1 MDLRQLVL
9 PYSLR
14 TLKRKV
20 SRTDEVRILD
30 IGCGPDMPGIA
41 ARAFPRRVY
50 HGIDIAK
57 PNPETL
63 RHIDEFFPLDL
74 TSSDFAEIKDGFY
87 DAILMSH
94 VIEHIMNGEKVIA
107 ALAPKLKP
115 QGAMFVEFPS
125 VRSLGLPSGTGT
137 LQFCDDDTHVRVYEI
152 SEVANAMLR
161 AGLTVVKAGTRRD
174 WVRFAL
180 APAAIPLQI
189 RTLIATGHLHARG
202 LWDILGFASFVLAIR
217 KIDDGQT
224 MERIN
229 PIEPNI

>member
-14 TLKRKV
+14 TLKRNV
-20 SRTDEVRILD
+20 SHTDQVRILD
-30 IGCGPDMPGIA
+30 IGCGADMPEIA

-50 HGIDIAK
+50 HGIDIAR

-63 RHIDEFFPLDL
+63 RHIDEFFRIDL
-74 TSSDFAEIKDGFY
+74 TSSDFTEIQDGFY

-94 VIEHIMNGEKVIA
+94 VIEHIMNGEKVIQ

-115 QGAMFVEFPS
+115 HGAMFVEFPS

-137 LQFCDDDTHVRVYEI
+137 LQFCDDDTHVRVYEV

-174 WVRFAL
+174 WVRIAL

-217 KIDDGQT
+217 KI
-224 MERIN
+224 
-229 PIEPNI
+229 

>member
-14 TLKRKV
+14 TIKRKV
-20 SRTDEVRILD
+20 SGTDEVKILD
-30 IGCGPDMPGIA
+30 IGCGSDMPEIA

-50 HGIDIAK
+50 HGVDIAEPK
-57 PNPETL
+57 SEVL
-63 RHIDEFFPLDL
+63 RHIDQFYRLDL
-74 TSSDFAEIKDGFY
+74 TTTDFSEIRDSFY

-94 VIEHIMNGEKVIA
+94 VIEHITNGENVIQ

-115 QGAMFVEFPS
+115 RGVIFVEFPS

-137 LQFCDDDTHVRVYEI
+137 LQFCDDETHVRIYEI
-152 SEVANAMLR
+152 SEVANAMLS
-161 AGLTVVKAGTRRD
+161 AGLTVIKAGTRRD
-174 WVRFAL
+174 WVRIAL

-202 LWDILGFASFVLAIR
+202 LWDILGFASFVVGI
-217 KIDDGQT
+217 KK
-224 MERIN
+224 
-229 PIEPNI
+229 